1 MVALVFACTL
11 TLPATSTDIAV
22 YQHCQE
28 NVDSW
33 NLALPWA
40 NLVSDHFDYDDVSVA
55 LKIIGCESNGKATA
69 KNPTSTATG
78 LWQFISKTWS
88 WVEYKLNVSGNPR
101 DPHLS
106 THFAAF
112 LKYKTSQ
119 GWGHWSES
127 AHCWEEPN
135 EKNKFTKI
143 N

>member
-1 MVALVFACTL
+1 MLAIAFACTL
-11 TLPATSTDIAV
+11 TLPASHNDVAV

-33 NLALPWA
+33 NLALPWT
-40 NLVSDHFDYDDVSVA
+40 NLVIDHFDNSDLPIA
-55 LKIIGCESNGKATA
+55 LKIIGCESSGVASA

-78 LWQFISKTWS
+78 LWQFISKTWD
-88 WVEYKLNVSGNPR
+88 WVENKLNVKGSPK

-112 LKYKTSQ
+112 LKYETSQ

-135 EKNKFTKI
+135 EKNRFTKI